1 MHPLGKK
8 TIRSELAKMCG
19 IAGIFATKAS
29 APADISSTIVR
40 MVRMIEH
47 RGPDGQ
53 GTWVGPGIALGHT
66 RLSIID
72 LTAAGKQPMP
82 NEDGSVQIV
91 LNGEIYNFVE
101 LRAELSER
109 GYHFKSHTDTEVVLN
124 GYHCWGEQ
132 VFERL
137 RGMFAIALWDRR
149 GEKLVL
155 ARDRVGKK
163 PLFYA
168 WHGDVL
174 LFGSEVKAI
183 LAWPGFKREPEYEAI
198 HHYLTLQYI
207 PASWSAFK
215 GVKKFPSA
223 SYMIVTRE
231 GLAHIKK
238 YWVLPAPSQARHR
251 PVLELKEELLA
262 LLDDAVRRRMV
273 ADVPLGAFLSGGV
286 DSSAIVAMMAHH
298 SSGRVKTFCIGFDEA
313 SYDERAYA
321 RMVAERY
328 DTDHYEM
335 VVRPKATAILPLLAW
350 HYNEPFADPSAIPTY
365 YVAQMARQ
373 HVTVALNG
381 DGGDES
387 FLGYSRYSQCLE
399 TEWINSLPLSLRQ
412 LASRIAQSIP
422 PDVDRY
428 RVFRVARR
436 WMSYVSE
443 KSSRRYAPS
452 MAYFYDHDK
461 VAGYDHHMRPFLADS
476 SLDLLEPYFRQSKSY
491 VGGAAWADIHTYLPD
506 DLLVK
511 VDIASMAHGLEARSP
526 LLDHKLMEWAARIPA
541 AQKME
546 GGVTK
551 SILKSAL
558 EPFLPNDILYR
569 PKMGF
574 GVPIDEW
581 LKGEL
586 KAFAYDTLLSAQAR
600 QRGLITPSYVKSML
614 DEHCGGIR
622 LHHTR
627 LWALLMLELW
637 FQMWIDPAEVPLS
650 PPVTSSLM

>member
-1 MHPLGKK
+1 
-8 TIRSELAKMCG
+8 MCG
-19 IAGIFATKAS
+19 IVGIFATKAS
-29 APADISSTIVR
+29 APADISVTIGR

-53 GTWVGPGIALGHT
+53 GTWFGSGIALGHA

-72 LTAAGKQPMP
+72 LTVAGQQPMS
-82 NEDGSVQIV
+82 NADGSVQIV
-91 LNGEIYNFVE
+91 FNGEIYNFVE

-149 GEKLVL
+149 NEKLVL

-168 WHGDVL
+168 WNGDVL
-174 LFGSEVKAI
+174 LFGSEVKAL

-207 PASWSAFK
+207 PSPWSAFK
-215 GVKKFPSA
+215 GVKKFPNA
-223 SYMIVTRE
+223 SYMIITRD
-231 GLAHIKK
+231 GRTNTQK
-238 YWVLPAPSQARHR
+238 YWVLPSPLQARQR
-251 PVLELKEELLA
+251 PLPELKEELVA
-262 LLDDAVRRRMV
+262 LLDETVRLRMI

-298 SSGRVKTFCIGFDEA
+298 FSGRVKTFCIGFDEA
-313 SYDERAYA
+313 GYDERAYA

-328 DTDHYEM
+328 DTDHHEM
-335 VVRPKATAILPLLAW
+335 VVRPNAAAILPLLTW

-373 HVTVALNG
+373 HVTVVLNG

-412 LASRIAQSIP
+412 LASRVVQFIP

-428 RVFRVARR
+428 RVLRVVRR
-436 WMSYVSE
+436 WLSYVSE
-443 KSSRRYAPS
+443 QSSRRYAPS

-461 VAGYDHHMRPFLADS
+461 VAGYDYHMRPFLADS

-526 LLDHKLMEWAARIPA
+526 LLDHKLMEWAARIPS

-574 GVPIDEW
+574 GVPIDQW

-586 KAFAYDTLLSAQAR
+586 KEFAYDTLLSAQAR
-600 QRGLITPSYVKSML
+600 QRGVITPSYITSML

-650 PPVTSSLM
+650 PPVTSPLM